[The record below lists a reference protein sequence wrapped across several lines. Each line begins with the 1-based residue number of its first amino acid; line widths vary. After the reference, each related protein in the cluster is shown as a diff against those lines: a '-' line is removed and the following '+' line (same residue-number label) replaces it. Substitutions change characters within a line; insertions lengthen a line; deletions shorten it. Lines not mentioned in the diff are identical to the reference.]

1 MRLSI
6 AKHIRSLRKRAGLTQ
21 EELAQRLYVTR
32 QTVSL
37 WELGKTRPDV
47 ETLQAIADCL
57 GVDLLQV
64 LYGPE
69 QTAPQSTTRRL
80 IVWAAVSG
88 GVGAL
93 LWGVMTLVHSWMGRP
108 ELIVGLVCACGQ
120 RLSLDGIVWMLPS
133 STAVRDVAGKNFE
146 PCAHSPPA
154 AVDGDWTG
162 GSGDMDHLLCEPAYT
177 AALGQFGCLADA
189 ASPVAVSAAGAAL
202 PPELA
207 VVAAHVGPETRKR
220 ALRGILE
227 RVLIAYRHRR

>member
-69 QTAPQSTTRRL
+69 QTSPQSTTRRL

-93 LWGVMTLVHSWMGRP
+93 PRGVMTLVHSWMGRP
-108 ELIVGLVCACGQ
+108 ELIGSAWFVPV
-120 RLSLDGIVWMLPS
+120 
-133 STAVRDVAGKNFE
+133 
-146 PCAHSPPA
+146 
-154 AVDGDWTG
+154 
-162 GSGDMDHLLCEPAYT
+162 GSGYLWMGLYGCSLL
-177 AALGQFGCLADA
+177 ALLSGMWLGKILN
-189 ASPVAVSAAGAAL
+189 PVPTRPQPLWMGIG
-202 PPELA
+202 LA
-207 VVAAHVGPETRKR
+207 VLAIWTTYCVSLHIPLPWASLAAWRMQQAPWLFLPLGLLFHRSWLSWRHMFGLKQEN
-220 ALRGILE
+220 AL
-227 RVLIAYRHRR
+227 

>member
-69 QTAPQSTTRRL
+69 QTAAQGTIRRL
-80 IVWAAVSG
+80 MVWAAVSG

-93 LWGVMTLVHSWMGRP
+93 LWGMMTLVHSWIGRP
-108 ELIVGLVCACGQ
+108 ELIGSALFVPV
-120 RLSLDGIVWMLPS
+120 
-133 STAVRDVAGKNFE
+133 
-146 PCAHSPPA
+146 
-154 AVDGDWTG
+154 
-162 GSGDMDHLLCEPAYT
+162 GSGYLWMGLYGCPLL
-177 AALGQFGCLADA
+177 ALLSGMWMGKILN
-189 ASPVAVSAAGAAL
+189 PVPTCHQPLWMRIG
-202 PPELA
+202 LA
-207 VVAAHVGPETRKR
+207 VLAIWITYCVSLQIPLPRASLAAWRMQKAPWLFLPLGPFFHRSWLSWRHMLGLKQEN
-220 ALRGILE
+220 AL
-227 RVLIAYRHRR
+227 

>member
-69 QTAPQSTTRRL
+69 QTAAQGTTRRL
-80 IVWAAVSG
+80 MVWAAVSG

-93 LWGVMTLVHSWMGRP
+93 LWGVMALVHSWLGRP
-108 ELIVGLVCACGQ
+108 ELIGSAWFVPV
-120 RLSLDGIVWMLPS
+120 
-133 STAVRDVAGKNFE
+133 
-146 PCAHSPPA
+146 
-154 AVDGDWTG
+154 
-162 GSGDMDHLLCEPAYT
+162 GSGYLWMGLYGCSLL
-177 AALGQFGCLADA
+177 ALLSGMWLGKILNPVPTCHQPLWMGMGMTVLAIWITYCVSLQIPLPW
-189 ASPVAVSAAGAAL
+189 ASLVAWRMQKAPWLFLPLGLLLHRSWLSWRHMLGLKQENAL
-202 PPELA
+202 
-207 VVAAHVGPETRKR
+207 
-220 ALRGILE
+220 
-227 RVLIAYRHRR
+227 

>member
-1 MRLSI
+1 MRLYI

-93 LWGVMTLVHSWMGRP
+93 LWGMMTLVHSWMGRP
-108 ELIVGLVCACGQ
+108 ELIGSAWFVPVGSGYLWMGLYGCSLLAL
-120 RLSLDGIVWMLPS
+120 LSGMLL
-133 STAVRDVAGKNFE
+133 GKILN
-146 PCAHSPPA
+146 PVPTAHSRC
-154 AVDGDWTG
+154 GLGWEWRFWRY
-162 GSGDMDHLLCEPAYT
+162 GS
-177 AALGQFGCLADA
+177 
-189 ASPVAVSAAGAAL
+189 
-202 PPELA
+202 
-207 VVAAHVGPETRKR
+207 
-220 ALRGILE
+220 
-227 RVLIAYRHRR
+227 LIV

>member
-93 LWGVMTLVHSWMGRP
+93 LWGMMTLVHSWMGRP
-108 ELIVGLVCACGQ
+108 ELIGSAWFVPVGSGYLWMGLYGCPLLAL
-120 RLSLDGIVWMLPS
+120 LSGMWM
-133 STAVRDVAGKNFE
+133 GKILN
-146 PCAHSPPA
+146 PVPTAHSRC
-154 AVDGDWTG
+154 GWG
-162 GSGDMDHLLCEPAYT
+162 WEWRFWRYGS
-177 AALGQFGCLADA
+177 
-189 ASPVAVSAAGAAL
+189 
-202 PPELA
+202 
-207 VVAAHVGPETRKR
+207 
-220 ALRGILE
+220 
-227 RVLIAYRHRR
+227 LIV